1 MRIFTSHLVTLSPSG
16 IEFGSRDAHPYL
28 FQTLAQ
34 SGFLFFGHIDRN
46 DFFPKQI
53 FQRRHI
59 FHSVQT
65 TNKSY
70 PVFEVLAETL
80 QDARRHK
87 MVESRNGLPA
97 VLLILVGLENDGGQ
111 RGITLYG
118 LRRTHRT
125 VLGMESPVEDILQI
139 ILYASGRL
147 GGIVIEVVNVYVAFP
162 VRPSITNP
170 DQIFIGIIFRDLR
183 GECHHLPC
191 RCMRRH
197 IGIAQVYVV
206 LLDRHDTVHHLLH
219 RCALF
224 TFFGTPLPINDKF
237 LRYRGIAHHQF
248 ALYQILNLFYRD
260 ILPIDGSGNLGRNLF
275 NRGLVVVHTV
285 GTISLSDSPLDFLNR
300 EVLFGSITFRN
311 GNTCI
316 VHADCY

>member
-1 MRIFTSHLVTLSPSG
+1 M
-16 IEFGSRDAHPYL
+16 
-28 FQTLAQ
+28 
-34 SGFLFFGHIDRN
+34 
-46 DFFPKQI
+46 
-53 FQRRHI
+53 
-59 FHSVQT
+59 
-65 TNKSY
+65 
-70 PVFEVLAETL
+70 
-80 QDARRHK
+80 
-87 MVESRNGLPA
+87 
-97 VLLILVGLENDGGQ
+97 
-111 RGITLYG
+111 
-118 LRRTHRT
+118 
-125 VLGMESPVEDILQI
+125 
-139 ILYASGRL
+139 
-147 GGIVIEVVNVYVAFP
+147 YVAFP
-162 VRPSITNP
+162 VCPSITNP

-197 IGIAQVYVV
+197 IGVAQVYVV

-224 TFFGTPLPINDKF
+224 TFFGTPLPVNDKF

>member
-1 MRIFTSHLVTLSPSG
+1 M
-16 IEFGSRDAHPYL
+16 
-28 FQTLAQ
+28 
-34 SGFLFFGHIDRN
+34 
-46 DFFPKQI
+46 
-53 FQRRHI
+53 
-59 FHSVQT
+59 
-65 TNKSY
+65 
-70 PVFEVLAETL
+70 
-80 QDARRHK
+80 
-87 MVESRNGLPA
+87 
-97 VLLILVGLENDGGQ
+97 
-111 RGITLYG
+111 
-118 LRRTHRT
+118 
-125 VLGMESPVEDILQI
+125 
-139 ILYASGRL
+139 
-147 GGIVIEVVNVYVAFP
+147 YVAFP
-162 VRPSITNP
+162 VCPPITNP

-197 IGIAQVYVV
+197 IGVAQVYVV

-224 TFFGTPLPINDKF
+224 TFFGTPLPVNDKF

-285 GTISLSDSPLDFLNR
+285 GTIGLSDSPLDFLNR

-316 VHADCY
+316 VRKRLPDIQKQILYQWPVSTDFHRNYSSGTVRDSHPIPFLSIVPHSDNRTEMRV